1 MNKDKQRLGSDPLS
15 WISSTTKEEPTVNEV
30 NPVNTVNKDRPV
42 RLPRR
47 ILTKS
52 SQSGLPTGWTRAT
65 FIVSEALLDRVKDL
79 AYTERR
85 EIKEVVNEALETYT
99 KGKKTIKRGANN
111 A

>member
-15 WISSTTKEEPTVNEV
+15 WISSTKEEATVNEV
-30 NPVNTVNKDRPV
+30 NKVNTVNKPIKIE
-42 RLPRR
+42 RR

-65 FIVSEALLDRVKDL
+65 FIVSEALLDKVKDL

-85 EIKEVVNEALETYT
+85 EIKEVINEALETYT
-99 KGKKTIKRGANN
+99 KGKKIIKRGANN